1 MAGDFMSK
9 KENNP
14 YVTQGFCNERFNR
27 VMDGI
32 TAINKKLDE
41 IKEDRKE
48 SSHFWRNFIAGIA
61 SGLIL
66 VGIGYGISCLPGV

>member
-1 MAGDFMSK
+1 MSK
-9 KENNP
+9 KIKDNP
-14 YVTQGFCNERFNR
+14 GSGYVPVAFCNERFSR

-66 VGIGYGISCLPGV
+66 VAIGYGFSRLPGL